1 MDNFLLQEIKNRTH
15 KTKLITLV
23 GGGGKTTTIYK
34 LADSLKSNNSV
45 LITTTTHMFHPHKQV
60 DHVYF
65 KELPNVNYQNTAIA
79 LFDVYNKEK
88 DKVDGFS
95 NGRIDRIKESHIVD
109 YILNEGDGS
118 RRKPLKCYGKNEPM
132 IPMSSDIVIIVMGA
146 DAINKPLSEE
156 VVHRLKEFKEA
167 TQIQEGDIITD
178 DVIIKLLTHSKGFL
192 KGIPK
197 NATAYILF
205 NKSKTYPLEFNQ
217 TLFADKLFSITDKY
231 EAIIYAEMTSFEVLE
246 VYQRSIYINKKVE

>member
-1 MDNFLLQEIKNRTH
+1 MDNFLLQEIKNHTH

-95 NGRIDRIKESHIVD
+95 NDRIDRIKESHIVD

-118 RRKPLKCYGKNEPM
+118 RRKPLKCYGKHEPM
-132 IPMSSDIVIIVMGA
+132 IPMSSDIVIIILGA
-146 DAINKPLSEE
+146 DALNKPLSEE
-156 VVHRLKEFKEA
+156 VVQRLNEFKEV
-167 TQIQEGDIITD
+167 TQILEGDLITD
-178 DVIIKLLTHSKGFL
+178 DVIIKLLTHPKGFL
-192 KGIPK
+192 KNIPESAK
-197 NATAYILF
+197 AYILF
-205 NKSKTYPLEFNQ
+205 NKSKTYPIEFNQ
-217 TLFADKLFSITDKY
+217 ALFANKLYSKTDKY
-231 EAIIYAEMTSFEVLE
+231 EAIIYAEMASLEILE
-246 VYQRSIYINKKVE
+246 VYQRNN